1 MVIGFLRCVGVL
13 NAGIWFGAAIFF
25 TFGIGPAVFSGEMK
39 ALLQNYFA
47 SYSGL
52 IAQIFIAR
60 YFKLQ
65 LICAIIALGHLL
77 GENLYFG
84 RAPQKLWFGL
94 LAALLALSL
103 IGGFWLQPKLKA
115 LHETKYRASESVERR
130 QEAAESFKTWHAV
143 SQMVNL
149 LMMIGL
155 GIHLCRVA
163 ARGEETRFLNAG
175 KLRS

>member
-1 MVIGFLRCVGVL
+1 MIGFLRCVGVL
-13 NAGIWFGAAIFF
+13 NAGLWFGAAFF
-25 TFGIGPAVFSGEMK
+25 FSFSIGPAVFSSEMK
-39 ALLQNYFA
+39 ELLQNYFP

-52 IAQIFIAR
+52 IAQILIAR

-94 LAALLALSL
+94 LATLFALSL
-103 IGGFWLQPKLKA
+103 LGGFWLQPKLKS
-115 LHETKYRASESVERR
+115 LHTAKYSAKESVERR
-130 QEAAESFKTWHAV
+130 QAAAESFKTWHAV
-143 SQMVNL
+143 SQIVNL
-149 LMMIGL
+149 FMIAGL
-155 GIHLCRVA
+155 GVHLCSVA
-163 ARGEETRFLNAG
+163 ARGESARFLDAG